1 MKSQDCSLQDLQA
14 AHFEPYPSAAAGIQ
28 ELPYFSPFNH
38 FFHNTYQSHH
48 LPSRSSQDLLSGL
61 PRCSVNSVLH
71 AGILR
76 SQSLM
81 KWGFGSKIQVSMSG
95 IPVVIAYL
103 VPDTA
108 TVNYVTGYEPSPLY
122 SCCMISLFSS
132 SHPPFLYSIATLH

>member
-1 MKSQDCSLQDLQA
+1 
-14 AHFEPYPSAAAGIQ
+14 
-28 ELPYFSPFNH
+28 
-38 FFHNTYQSHH
+38 
-48 LPSRSSQDLLSGL
+48 
-61 PRCSVNSVLH
+61 
-71 AGILR
+71 
-76 SQSLM
+76 M